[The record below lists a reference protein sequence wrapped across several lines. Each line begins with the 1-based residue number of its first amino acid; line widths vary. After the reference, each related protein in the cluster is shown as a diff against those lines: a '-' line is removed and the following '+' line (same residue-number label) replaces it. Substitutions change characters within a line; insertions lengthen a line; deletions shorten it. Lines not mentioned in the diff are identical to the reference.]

1 MMFKEND
8 QNKDADV
15 SVLATIS
22 ILLIT
27 YIMEV
32 VGSLIMNH
40 VVSWGF

>member
-15 SVLATIS
+15 NVLATIS
-22 ILLIT
+22 FSPIT

-40 VVSWGF
+40 VVSWEF